1 MQVLQRKT
9 EEAAMATKRLK
20 ELLESRKSSPR
31 ENSGKLFTFSFTL
44 LWLMTRKP
52 LSQVNIQHLLYKD

>member
-9 EEAAMATKRLK
+9 EEATMATKRLK

-31 ENSGKLFTFSFTL
+31 DNSGRTELGIIFL
-44 LWLMTRKP
+44 
-52 LSQVNIQHLLYKD
+52 LLYTNTHIDVYIIVY